1 MFSLRKDLPVL
12 TDCGYFSGG
21 ALERDMGFFK
31 FFKVFFLMQ
40 CLRSLLCNC
49 FLVFPWHKPIPLSYQ
64 IVCYMTTPNEEHEE
78 CWMYIGDVIIR
89 GVISFFSFFLIG
101 EGLFK
106 VGTFS
111 IFVVLNSHILCM
123 QSRQNDL
130 QTNSDF

>member
-1 MFSLRKDLPVL
+1 MKNMKNVECILEMLLLEELFHFLAFLR
-12 TDCGYFSGG
+12 
-21 ALERDMGFFK
+21 
-31 FFKVFFLMQ
+31 
-40 CLRSLLCNC
+40 
-49 FLVFPWHKPIPLSYQ
+49 
-64 IVCYMTTPNEEHEE
+64 
-78 CWMYIGDVIIR
+78 
-89 GVISFFSFFLIG
+89 G

>member
-21 ALERDMGFFK
+21 ALKRDMGFFK

-89 GVISFFSFFLIG
+89 GIISFFSFFF
-101 EGLFK
+101 EGGGP
-106 VGTFS
+106 V
-111 IFVVLNSHILCM
+111 
-123 QSRQNDL
+123 QSRYFFNFCCAKFTYIIHAIKLKWFTDK
-130 QTNSDF
+130 